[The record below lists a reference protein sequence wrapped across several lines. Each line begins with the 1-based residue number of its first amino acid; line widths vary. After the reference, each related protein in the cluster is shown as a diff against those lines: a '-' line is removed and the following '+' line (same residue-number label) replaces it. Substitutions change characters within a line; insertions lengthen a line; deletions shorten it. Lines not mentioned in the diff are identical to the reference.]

1 MATVDWTPF
10 DPNMP
15 AGIYLAEVEKC
26 EEKRSKNGDLMF
38 AVKLRSVDFGRDLC
52 MDWYMLEGPARN
64 MGTGKLKALGFTG
77 TEPSIDPVDL
87 LGRRCFVNV
96 APSTYRSP
104 KTGEESVSMK
114 PTKCD
119 GASLGYWPESAPPAG
134 VCKPDPDTTPF

>member
-10 DPNMP
+10 DPNIP

-38 AVKLRSVDFGRDLC
+38 AVKLRAVDFARDLC
-52 MDWYMLEGPARN
+52 MDWYMLEVPARN

-77 TEPSIDPVDL
+77 TEASIEPVDV
-87 LGRRCFVNV
+87 LGRKCFVNV
-96 APSTYRSP
+96 APVEFVNQR
-104 KTGEESVSMK
+104 GEKQSNLR

-134 VCKPDPDTTPF
+134 VSKPDPDTTPF